1 MHSRPG
7 EPTGSMSGR
16 EESRRRSG
24 WLLSATTFDTEGLE
38 EAFTRKRNMQLMRLD
53 ATWAVMWLIFQCAG
67 ISKFNAS
74 ERRNFPLSEIVILIA
89 WGVWMPLLLLLIR
102 FRTHWYARN
111 RNWVMC
117 ALKLCRTLMVLN
129 SRLPWRE
136 AKYVG
141 SYSGVPQQPWQ
152 VYLHLIWKV
161 NALFFGALTFV
172 TPLRFALPIQ
182 LTSLLATLVFSAQRC
197 RLECGAPASSLVWPL
212 SAAAWPQSCPATDG
226 YGAAAAAAA
235 EAAAGLSCLAPA
247 DPQAAERYY
256 GAAASW
262 FSRALPLTFDWN
274 AWSGS
279 SDWQPGKACLP
290 LCFSVHAWLQ
300 AVGGVLLPLA
310 LLWAIEERLR
320 CREVCALQQQ
330 RRQQQ
335 AALAGSEGAQQ
346 EALGPCRSPQP
357 LTAATLVS
365 WVACSAWVL
374 WATLG
379 SILL

>member
-1 MHSRPG
+1 
-7 EPTGSMSGR
+7 
-16 EESRRRSG
+16 
-24 WLLSATTFDTEGLE
+24 
-38 EAFTRKRNMQLMRLD
+38 
-53 ATWAVMWLIFQCAG
+53 
-67 ISKFNAS
+67 
-74 ERRNFPLSEIVILIA
+74 
-89 WGVWMPLLLLLIR
+89 MPLLHFSVCAPHPALPPSFSACDLPPLL
-102 FRTHWYARN
+102 AC
-111 RNWVMC
+111 V
-117 ALKLCRTLMVLN
+117 
-129 SRLPWRE
+129 
-136 AKYVG
+136 
-141 SYSGVPQQPWQ
+141 Q
-152 VYLHLIWKV
+152 V

-300 AVGGVLLPLA
+300 VRAA
-310 LLWAIEERLR
+310 AYAACLR
-320 CREVCALQQQ
+320 CTPG
-330 RRQQQ
+330 
-335 AALAGSEGAQQ
+335 AA
-346 EALGPCRSPQP
+346 C
-357 LTAATLVS
+357 TARPPAVPWS
-365 WVACSAWVL
+365 CSAGPVVL
-374 WATLG
+374 HPAL
-379 SILL
+379 S